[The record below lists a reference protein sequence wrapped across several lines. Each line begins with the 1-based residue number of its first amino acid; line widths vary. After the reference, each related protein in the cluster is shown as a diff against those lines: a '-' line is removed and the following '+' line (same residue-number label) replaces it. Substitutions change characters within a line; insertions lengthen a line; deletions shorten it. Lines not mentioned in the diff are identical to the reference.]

1 MSGQLEKFNQ
11 NIARVDN
18 LCNIFEAVKVSPK
31 RPTVKEGDVLRAA
44 VVFLHSALENYLRST
59 LAEWLPRKGD
69 KKAIDG
75 ISLPT
80 SDARAEKFFLGALLE
95 FSGKSVDDL
104 ISESVQKHMT
114 RVSFNDFSEI
124 CAWLKKININLT
136 NFSGAE
142 TINTMIKRR
151 YKIVHETD
159 ANRNSGSGN
168 HYAASINLTTVKSWE
183 GAVCELVQRIEQ
195 DVSTWR

>member
-114 RVSFNDFSEI
+114 RVSFNDFSEYVRG
-124 CAWLKKININLT
+124 LKKSILT
-136 NFSGAE
+136 
-142 TINTMIKRR
+142 
-151 YKIVHETD
+151 
-159 ANRNSGSGN
+159 
-168 HYAASINLTTVKSWE
+168 
-183 GAVCELVQRIEQ
+183 
-195 DVSTWR
+195 

>member
-1 MSGQLEKFNQ
+1 MSKHLEKFNQ

-18 LCNIFEAVKVSPK
+18 LCNIFEAVKTSPK

-44 VVFLHSALENYLRST
+44 VVFLHSALENYLRGVIT
-59 LAEWLPRKGD
+59 EWLPTRGN
-69 KKAIDG
+69 KKALDG

-80 SDARAEKFFLGALLE
+80 SENRAEKFFLGSLLE
-95 FSGKSVDDL
+95 FSGRNVDDL
-104 ISESVQKHMT
+104 ISEAVQKHMT
-114 RVSFNDFSEI
+114 RISFNNFSDIKE
-124 CAWLKKININLT
+124 WLKKIDINLSEF
-136 NFSGAE
+136 NGVES
-142 TINTMIKRR
+142 INTMIKRR
-151 YKIVHETD
+151 HKIVHEAD

>member
-136 NFSGAE
+136 NFSGAG

-151 YKIVHETD
+151 HKIVHETD

>member
-114 RVSFNDFSEI
+114 RVTFNDFSEI

-151 YKIVHETD
+151 HKIVHETD